1 MLELKITHN
10 TPNNSAE
17 KSTQQDPFVFD
28 CILAY
33 PVPIT
38 NNLAYMLKK
47 NIDK

>member
-33 PVPIT
+33 PVSLTIYSAHR
-38 NNLAYMLKK
+38 LEKER
-47 NIDK
+47 